1 MKTNYEVIIIGGS
14 YSGLSAAMAL
24 GRASRNVL
32 IIDADKP
39 CNRQT
44 PHSHNFLTQ
53 DGETPA
59 AISAKAK
66 EQVMAYPTITFLN
79 DTATSA
85 NKTSNGFTVETG
97 SGQAFTAQKI
107 LLATGI
113 KDILPKI
120 DGFAECWGISVIHC
134 PYCHGYEVKNQKTA
148 VLANG
153 DAAMHYAQ
161 LLLQW
166 TKNLTF
172 FTNGPSLFTDKQ
184 LASLQKHN
192 IVVIESEI
200 KRIEHSNGQLQN
212 IVLKDGTIHNFN
224 VQYCK
229 PPFEH
234 HTNLHEQLGCTLN
247 EMGFIATDE
256 WQKTAVTGV
265 YASGD
270 CHTPM
275 RSVAMAIAEGM
286 KAGAM
291 INNELAADAFNI

>member
-32 IIDADKP
+32 IIDANKP

-59 AISAKAK
+59 AISAKAR

-79 DTATSA
+79 HTATSA
-85 NKTSNGFTVETG
+85 NRTAEGFTIETT
-97 SGQAFTAQKI
+97 SGQIFTAQKI

-166 TKNLTF
+166 TKDLTL
-172 FTNGPSLFTDKQ
+172 FTNGPSLFAEEEREK
-184 LASLQKHN
+184 LQKHN
-192 IVVIESEI
+192 IEIIETELE
-200 KRIEHSNGQLQN
+200 KLKESNGHLES
-212 IVLKDGTIHNFN
+212 IILKDGSTHNFI
-224 VQYCK
+224 VMYYK
-229 PPFEH
+229 PAFEH

-256 WQKTAVTGV
+256 WQKTGISGV

-275 RSVAMAIAEGM
+275 RSVAMAVAEGM

-291 INNELAADAFNI
+291 INNELAAEAFNT